1 MSIAKLT
8 GAAILAT
15 LAATAGT
22 TALADG
28 SVANPVYKSTQAVPV
43 PPIPVPPWVTA
54 VFGPNVALVAG
65 GLAPGAIALGT
76 VVVAGVV
83 YSVVQASSSTSGT

>member
-28 SVANPVYKSTQAVPV
+28 SMALPGFKSTQAAPV

-65 GLAPGAIALGT
+65 GLAPGVIALGT
-76 VVVAGVV
+76 VVIAGVV
-83 YSVVQASSSTSGT
+83 YSVVQGSSSTSST

>member
-8 GAAILAT
+8 GAAILAS

-28 SVANPVYKSTQAVPV
+28 SVANPAFKSTQAVPI
-43 PPIPVPPWVTA
+43 PPVPPWVTTI
-54 VFGPNVALVAG
+54 FGPNAALIAG
-65 GLAPGAIALGT
+65 GTLGPGAIVLGT
-76 VVVAGVV
+76 AVVAGVV
-83 YSVVQASSSTSGT
+83 YTVIEASSSTTGT